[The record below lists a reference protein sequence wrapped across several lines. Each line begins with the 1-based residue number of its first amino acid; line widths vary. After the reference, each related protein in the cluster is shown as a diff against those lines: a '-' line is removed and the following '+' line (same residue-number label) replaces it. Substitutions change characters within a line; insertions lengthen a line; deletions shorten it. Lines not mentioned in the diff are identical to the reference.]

1 MTGTTGF
8 GNQSVWEDAMRDL
21 RICFVGDSY
30 INGSGD
36 EACLGWIGRLCQQRF
51 TRDFRLTFYDLGIR
65 GATTDEIRGRWQQEC
80 RARFPDGADNR
91 VVLQFGIN
99 DVAEIV
105 GKGRRVEDDASVANA
120 EAIVRGVADLYPA
133 LWVGVPPANV
143 ACSPMHP
150 SEGMVI
156 DFLQDTAIALNR
168 RYAALA
174 AELGVPYLDIQT
186 PLLANPDYMHSLTQG
201 DRMHCDGSGY
211 AMMAGL
217 VDGWDAW
224 AEWFEA

>member
-1 MTGTTGF
+1 
-8 GNQSVWEDAMRDL
+8 MRDL

-36 EACLGWIGRLCQQRF
+36 EDCLGWIGRLCRRRF
-51 TRDFRLTFYDLGIR
+51 TREFRLTFYDLGIR
-65 GATTDEIRGRWQQEC
+65 GVTTDEIRDRWQREC
-80 RARFPDGADNR
+80 QARFPDGSDNR

-105 GKGRRVEDDASVANA
+105 GKGRHVEEDASVANA
-120 EAIVRGVADLYPA
+120 EAILRGVMDLYPT

-150 SEGMVI
+150 SEGLVI
-156 DFLQDTAIALNR
+156 DFSQETTVALNR
-168 RYAALA
+168 RFVALA
-174 AELGVPYLDIQT
+174 AEMGVPYLDIQT

-211 AMMAGL
+211 ALMAEL
-217 VDGWDAW
+217 VDDWDAW
-224 AEWFEA
+224 AAWFKQ